1 MTRETELKHYGV
13 RGMKWG
19 IRKSNYNS
27 ITTSKRTPHDD
38 HTRAFDGKNAYEL
51 SDQELKSRN
60 NRLQAE
66 AQYTK
71 MTRQR
76 TTGQKAV
83 HAIISSG
90 KTVAALYG
98 AYQTY
103 EKIGKRIL
111 NNVI

>member
-1 MTRETELKHYGV
+1 MIRETELKHYGV
-13 RGMKWG
+13 HGMKWG
-19 IRKSNYNS
+19 IRKNRSKSNNS
-27 ITTSKRTPHDD
+27 AKRKPHAD
-38 HTRAFDGKNAYEL
+38 HTRAFDGKKAYEL